1 MPRDT
6 TEPMPDRIIPHYPLE
21 RRWQAARI
29 PANWVFPESSRLPWI
44 TTKMTGP
51 NPLDITRSLT
61 NVCSDII
68 GRLPEFA
75 HIDMTRVRVTFT
87 PSRSPGPYGLQARLT
102 PMRLKHGAREHS
114 RRGRR
119 YSVQRYLIDDVE
131 LLYLITFALPR
142 YLDRPFEDKL
152 VTIVH
157 ELHHIGEAFD
167 GDIRRYSG
175 RYHAH
180 SHSKCEYDDEMNRL
194 TNRYLATNPDPAT
207 LEFLHRD
214 YADLWKRHGG
224 IFGAVLPRPKLVPV
238 ESDQPV
244 NGGD

>member
-1 MPRDT
+1 
-6 TEPMPDRIIPHYPLE
+6 MPDHNIPHLPLE
-21 RRWQAARI
+21 RRWKSPRI
-29 PANWVFPESSRLPWI
+29 PANWVFPESRRLPWI

-51 NPLDITRSLT
+51 NPLDITQSLT
-61 NVCSDII
+61 TVCSDII
-68 GRLPEFA
+68 ARLPAFA

-87 PSRSPGPYGLQARLT
+87 PSRTPGPYGLQARLT
-102 PMRLKHGAREHS
+102 PMRLKHGERVQT
-114 RRGRR
+114 RKGRR
-119 YSVQRYLIDDVE
+119 YVVQRYHIDDVE
-131 LLYLITFALPR
+131 LLYLITFAMPR

-167 GDIRRYSG
+167 GDIRRYQG

-180 SHSKCEYDDEMNRL
+180 SHSKCDYDDAMKRL
-194 TNRYLATNPDPAT
+194 AKEYLATKPDFAI

-224 IFGAVLPRPKLVPV
+224 IFGTILPRPKLVPV
-238 ESDQPV
+238 ESNQPALD
-244 NGGD
+244 GG